1 MKIAIVTGASSGLGM
16 AFVRRLDALGG
27 LDEIWGVARRGERLE
42 ALAAELRTPMR
53 PLALDLTRLESVETL
68 RVLMREEAPEVAV
81 LVNAAGFG
89 KFGTCADLTLQET
102 CDMIDLNCRAAA
114 ALTAAVLPYM
124 GRGSRVLEICSSAA
138 FQPLP
143 GFNVY
148 AATKAF
154 LLRYSRALRWE
165 AAPRGI
171 RVTAVCPGWIR
182 TDFMDVARDT
192 KNGRTVRSFPFA
204 QRPETVARR
213 ALRNSRLLAV
223 TTCGLPWSSVWPAS
237 SCPTASSWPAGRA
250 CEGHDTKR
258 PEPNGSG
265 RCVYLRGREFR

>member
-16 AFVRRLDALGG
+16 PFVRRLDALGG

-68 RVLMREEAPEVAV
+68 RVLMREAAPEVAV

-124 GRGSRVLEICSSAA
+124 GGEAGCWRSAPPPPFSPCPASMSTPPPRHFCS
-138 FQPLP
+138 
-143 GFNVY
+143 G
-148 AATKAF
+148 T
-154 LLRYSRALRWE
+154 
-165 AAPRGI
+165 AAP
-171 RVTAVCPGWIR
+171 C
-182 TDFMDVARDT
+182 
-192 KNGRTVRSFPFA
+192 
-204 QRPETVARR
+204 
-213 ALRNSRLLAV
+213 
-223 TTCGLPWSSVWPAS
+223 
-237 SCPTASSWPAGRA
+237 AGRRRRGA
-250 CEGHDTKR
+250 
-258 PEPNGSG
+258 SG
-265 RCVYLRGREFR
+265 

>member
-1 MKIAIVTGASSGLGM
+1 MKIAIVTGASSGMGKE
-16 AFVRRLDALGG
+16 FVRQIERFYRE
-27 LDEIWGVARRGERLE
+27 LDEIWVIARSEKKLEEIKKSHKTYIRIFAGDMEEDLVYKQVKNRLE
-42 ALAAELRTPMR
+42 NQNPDIRM
-53 PLALDLTRLESVETL
+53 
-68 RVLMREEAPEVAV
+68 

-89 KFGTCADLTLQET
+89 KTGTVEEIAKEDKKLQLR
-102 CDMIDLNCRAAA
+102 MIDLNCRAAA

-223 TTCGLPWSSVWPAS
+223 TTCGLPALVQRVAS
-237 SCPTASSWPAGRA
+237 KFLPHCLIMACWEGLRRA
-250 CEGHDTKR
+250 
-258 PEPNGSG
+258 
-265 RCVYLRGREFR
+265 

>member
-1 MKIAIVTGASSGLGM
+1 MKIAIVTGASSGMGKE
-16 AFVRRLDALGG
+16 FVRQIERFYRE
-27 LDEIWGVARRGERLE
+27 LDEIWVIARSEKKLEEIKKSHKTYIRIFAGDMEEDLVYKQVKNRLE
-42 ALAAELRTPMR
+42 NQNPDIRM
-53 PLALDLTRLESVETL
+53 
-68 RVLMREEAPEVAV
+68 

-89 KFGTCADLTLQET
+89 KTGTVEEIAKEDKKLQLR
-102 CDMIDLNCRAAA
+102 MIDLNCRAAA

-223 TTCGLPWSSVWPAS
+223 TTCGLPALVQRVAS
-237 SCPTASSWPAGRA
+237 KFLPHCFIMACWEGLRRA
-250 CEGHDTKR
+250 
-258 PEPNGSG
+258 
-265 RCVYLRGREFR
+265 

>member
-68 RVLMREEAPEVAV
+68 RVLMREEEPEVAV

-102 CDMIDLNCRAAA
+102 CDMIDLNCRAAV
-114 ALTAAVLPYM
+114 AVTNLCLPYLT
-124 GRGSRVLEICSSAA
+124 RGSRVLEICSTAA
-138 FQPLP
+138 FQPMP
-143 GFNVY
+143 GIGVY

-154 LLRYSRALRWE
+154 LHSYAKTLHYELL
-165 AAPRGI
+165 PRGI
-171 RVTAVCPGWIR
+171 HVTAVCPYWVKDTEFIPIAQEGKPGQFRHFPLASRSKSVVKLSLAASAWNLW
-182 TDFMDVARDT
+182 VATPGLVCTLHRVGA
-192 KNGRTVRSFPFA
+192 KFIPHALMVPLMGLL
-204 QRPETVARR
+204 RR
-213 ALRNSRLLAV
+213 V
-223 TTCGLPWSSVWPAS
+223 
-237 SCPTASSWPAGRA
+237 
-250 CEGHDTKR
+250 
-258 PEPNGSG
+258 
-265 RCVYLRGREFR
+265 